1 MVVGVA
7 AHLRHAHA
15 EVAEHGAAEAEGGV
29 AQARAQHVHRAAA
42 SVLCIVTSLGIN
54 KIIKRLS
61 NRMHL
66 FLAARAAH
74 EVVMSRNVPLVSKSV
89 SQSVSLQIQ

>member
-42 SVLCIVTSLGIN
+42 VVLCVVTSLGIN
-54 KIIKRLS
+54 LIIQCEKRLS

-66 FLAARAAH
+66 FLAARAA
-74 EVVMSRNVPLVSKSV
+74 
-89 SQSVSLQIQ
+89 Q

>member
-42 SVLCIVTSLGIN
+42 GVLCIVTSLGIN
-54 KIIKRLS
+54 
-61 NRMHL
+61 
-66 FLAARAAH
+66 
-74 EVVMSRNVPLVSKSV
+74 
-89 SQSVSLQIQ
+89 